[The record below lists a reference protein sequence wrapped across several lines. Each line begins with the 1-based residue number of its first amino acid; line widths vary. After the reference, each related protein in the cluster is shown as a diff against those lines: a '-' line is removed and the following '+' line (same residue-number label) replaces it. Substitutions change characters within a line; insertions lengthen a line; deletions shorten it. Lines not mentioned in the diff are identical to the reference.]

1 MKVVARNK
9 KASYN
14 YFLLDKFEA
23 GIVLVGTEI
32 KSIRAGKVS
41 IADAYCLVKNNEM
54 FVVNM
59 HIAKYAQGNIFNHNE
74 TRTRKLLL
82 HKKEIRK
89 IGKKVATESLTIVP
103 TQIYIDKGLAKLEI
117 AIAKGKKNYDKRQTL
132 KEKAERRTAERN
144 LRGRY

>member
-1 MKVVARNK
+1 MKVIARNK

-14 YFLLDKFEA
+14 YYLLDTFEA

-41 IADAYCLVKNNEM
+41 IADAYCLVKNDEM
-54 FVVNM
+54 VVVNM